1 MHGHIFRAVKQPGWF
16 AVAPDI
22 SQLPPE
28 MEPWA
33 LDARY
38 KMLDMFTEGQI
49 QEIDKMVRER
59 GFYLFR
65 MPEQAD
71 AGR

>member
-1 MHGHIFRAVKQPGWF
+1 MHGHIFRAVHQPGWF

-22 SQLPPE
+22 SRLPPE

-33 LDARY
+33 LDTRY
-38 KMLDMFTEGQI
+38 KVLDMFTEAQI
-49 QEIDKMVRER
+49 QEIDKMLRDR

-65 MPEQAD
+65 KAGQA
-71 AGR
+71 